1 MKPTFYLSAVLAVT
15 SVSHASDAYINQ
27 IVETDV
33 GTGLMLGAPASGIAD
48 YGTKDADSAVP
59 EGGVKYELFTMLATS
74 PYTEYLL
81 DSKSVGAYFPATSLT
96 VSTEDPYTVIPR
108 TRADQ
113 PITVTVTLSGLLSGA
128 SDPDA
133 SKSVNFLH
141 HIQSYG
147 DGGTGI
153 GINRDNATL
162 LTTESIAENG
172 DKTFTYSVTSIP
184 SADLSKTRGEE
195 RFSVY
200 SLDHTVVGASATY
213 NAPASLLASKY
224 VQIWPVA
231 EGSISGITSGQKVLF
246 ALPQVTLTYKD
257 LYPSSTTYAQVYKGS
272 QSLGTVGV
280 VVPGSAKTYAE
291 TVPQDATLTL
301 TNWDSVFDADGTW
314 TLEVVTVTPFNSGN
328 PERLAYVTF
337 DLDRTIEVNSNITTS
352 D

>member
-33 GTGLMLGAPASGIAD
+33 GTGEMLGTPSTGLAD
-48 YGTKDADSAVP
+48 YGTKDADTAVP
-59 EGGVKYELFTMLATS
+59 EAGVKYELFTILATP

-81 DSKSVGAYFPATSLT
+81 DSKSVGAYLPAATLSIT
-96 VSTEDPYTVIPR
+96 TEDPYTVIPR
-108 TRADQ
+108 TRADRQ
-113 PITVTVTLSGLLSGA
+113 ITVSVKVSGLLSGET
-128 SDPDA
+128 DPDA

-141 HIQSYG
+141 HIQSY

-162 LTTESIAENG
+162 LTTESITGNG
-172 DKTFTYSVTSIP
+172 DKSFTYSVTSIP
-184 SADLSKTRGEE
+184 STDLSKTRGEE

-200 SLDHTVVGASATY
+200 SLPHTVVSSLGTY
-213 NAPASLLASKY
+213 NVPASQLASKY

-231 EGSISGITSGQKVLF
+231 EGSIAGISPGQKVLF

-301 TNWDSVFDADGTW
+301 TNWDSVFDSDGTW
-314 TLEVVTVTPFNSGN
+314 TIEVVTVTPFNSGN

>member
-1 MKPTFYLSAVLAVT
+1 MKPTFYLSAILATVG
-15 SVSHASDAYINQ
+15 VSHAAGSYINQ
-27 IVETDV
+27 ILETDV
-33 GTGLMLGAPASGIAD
+33 AKGTHMNPTTSAVAD
-48 YGTKDADSAVP
+48 YGTKDADIAVP
-59 EGGVKYELFTMLATS
+59 ETGVTYELITMLTTA
-74 PYTEYLL
+74 PYTEYPL
-81 DSKSVGAYFPATSLT
+81 DSKTVGAYFPAATLS

-108 TRADQ
+108 TRADR
-113 PITVTVTLSGLLSGA
+113 PITVSVTVSGLLSGA
-128 SDPDA
+128 TDPDA

-141 HIQSYG
+141 HVQSYG
-147 DGGTGI
+147 AGGTGI

-162 LTTESIAENG
+162 LTTESITGNG

-184 SADLSKTRGEE
+184 STDLSKTRGEE

-200 SLDHTVVGASATY
+200 SLEYVAATSGAS
-213 NAPASLLASKY
+213 APASLLSSKY

-257 LYPSSTTYAQVYKGS
+257 LYPSSTTYAQVYKGAAN
-272 QSLGTVGV
+272 LGTTGV

-301 TNWDSVFDADGTW
+301 TNWDSVFVADGTW
-314 TLEVVTVTPFNSGN
+314 TLEVVTVTPFGT
-328 PERLAYVTF
+328 ERLDYVTF